1 MFIDEDT
8 NKNLTVIDFI
18 RGKNVGRNIQ
28 DLSVIEFGGSTT

>member
-1 MFIDEDT
+1 MFIDEDIY
-8 NKNLTVIDFI
+8 KNLTFIDFI

>member
-8 NKNLTVIDFI
+8 NKNLTFIDFI

-28 DLSVIEFGGSTT
+28 NLSVIEFGGSTT